1 MEIKSK
7 YYLFLLIIGVLF
19 SCKKNN
25 TETNTINTYT
35 IFSDSIQKKTKRLK
49 TYKLKA
55 AIQKKMDGSQTF
67 AITSDYIDSLNTA
80 PFSLVDEFAYILN
93 EQLEELPS
101 ELDSTLKTKGVLS
114 RIKQMETFSRA
125 INFEV
130 SKQNKDTAVINTHIT
145 KVIESFNNLITQL
158 NETNAR
164 LPEDFKK
171 QLEEAAEIKKDT
183 IEGVPL
189 F

>member
-1 MEIKSK
+1 MEMKSK
-7 YYLFLLIIGVLF
+7 YYLLLLIIAMLF
-19 SCKKNN
+19 CCKKN
-25 TETNTINTYT
+25 THESNTISYN
-35 IFSDSIQKKTKRLK
+35 IFYDSIPKKNNRVK
-49 TYKLKA
+49 TLKLKA
-55 AIQKKMDGSQTF
+55 AIQKKMNGSQSYGVT
-67 AITSDYIDSLNTA
+67 TDYIDTLNTA
-80 PFSLVDEFAYILN
+80 PLSEVDEIAYILN
-93 EQLEELPS
+93 EQLEDLPQ

-125 INFEV
+125 INFEI
-130 SKQNKDTAVINTHIT
+130 SKQNRDTTKINTAII
-145 KVIESFNNLITQL
+145 KVIESFNNLIIQL